1 MIHANIICC
10 IVSSEAKPFRKYI
23 WTNPF
28 FFLTLLLM
36 IVYQIVLNW
45 LLDDYSMNMLN
56 LLSIPMYYRTEI
68 FVVAVID
75 FFVTYFNEKILI
87 TCLNLYM

>member
-28 FFLTLLLM
+28 FFLTLSVML
-36 IVYQIVLNW
+36 VYQIVLNW
-45 LLDDYSMNMLN
+45 LFDDYSMNMLN
-56 LLSIPMYYRTEI
+56 LLNVPMYYRTEI
-68 FVVAVID
+68 FIVAVID

-87 TCLNLYM
+87 TCLNSYM

>member
-28 FFLTLLLM
+28 FFLTLSLM
-36 IVYQIVLNW
+36 LVYQIVLNW
-45 LLDDYSMNMLN
+45 LFDDYSMNMLN
-56 LLSIPMYYRTEI
+56 LLNVPMYYRTEI
-68 FVVAVID
+68 FIVAVID

-87 TCLNLYM
+87 TCLNSYM

>member
-28 FFLTLLLM
+28 FFLTLSLM
-36 IVYQIVLNW
+36 LVYQIVLNW
-45 LLDDYSMNMLN
+45 LFDDYSMNMLN
-56 LLSIPMYYRTEI
+56 LLNIPMYYRTEI
-68 FVVAVID
+68 FIVAVID

-87 TCLNLYM
+87 TCLNSYM